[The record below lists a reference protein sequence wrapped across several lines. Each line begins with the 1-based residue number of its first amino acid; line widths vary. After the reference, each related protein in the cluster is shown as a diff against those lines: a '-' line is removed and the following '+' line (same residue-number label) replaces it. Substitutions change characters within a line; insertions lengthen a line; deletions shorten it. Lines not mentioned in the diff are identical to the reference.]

1 MELLEVGST
10 LVGALGIYRP
20 YRLKLKPFRV
30 HGHMNEVSNQSTLSL
45 LGALPLVAR
54 TSLHHFHGRQDELC
68 KSHDQ
73 TPIAELGLRSNGS
86 KIGDETA
93 PNDGEDDEQEEATEG
108 CVCLWE

>member
-1 MELLEVGST
+1 
-10 LVGALGIYRP
+10 
-20 YRLKLKPFRV
+20 
-30 HGHMNEVSNQSTLSL
+30 MNEVSNQSTLSL

-108 CVCLWE
+108 CVARIQEGPEGLTDGRSLGQVSIR